1 MMAEWAWPK
10 AVNGC
15 VPVPR
20 RKNVARASNSEHDRH
35 DERDACANQYPAHFD
50 TTSSDGCYTFKKK
63 MKKKN
68 MYTLKM
74 KRRNVAKKEA
84 WVEGWEVGRRC
95 GEPST
100 HL

>member
-1 MMAEWAWPK
+1 MAEWAWPK

-63 MKKKN
+63 MKKKEHV
-68 MYTLKM
+68 YLKNETAQCCQ
-74 KRRNVAKKEA
+74 KRS
-84 WVEGWEVGRRC
+84 VG
-95 GEPST
+95 
-100 HL
+100 

>member
-1 MMAEWAWPK
+1 
-10 AVNGC
+10 
-15 VPVPR
+15 
-20 RKNVARASNSEHDRH
+20 
-35 DERDACANQYPAHFD
+35 
-50 TTSSDGCYTFKKK
+50 
-63 MKKKN
+63 